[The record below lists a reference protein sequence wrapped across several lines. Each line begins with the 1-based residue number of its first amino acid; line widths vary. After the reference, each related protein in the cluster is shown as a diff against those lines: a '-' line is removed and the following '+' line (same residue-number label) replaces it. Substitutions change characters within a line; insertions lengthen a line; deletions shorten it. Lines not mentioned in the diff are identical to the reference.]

1 MNSFASYFKDVGT
14 LKTFRAKAPLAFQGE
29 VPRDIFIVLDG
40 IVRAYTITSSGE
52 ERIIGLYGKGNLF
65 PLSWALDQ
73 APNALYY
80 YEAMSD
86 ARVLAVKKADFKTI
100 VQADHEAA
108 KQLLGMVAHEYTS
121 AQLRITGLTQSR
133 TLEKLAYTFY
143 YLMFGYGLDRE
154 NDTVLINLKLNQ
166 TLLASLMGQT
176 REGTARNLKVLVEHG
191 AISYEGSSYTVHRD
205 KLINMLGEDNFRE
218 LVESS

>member
-1 MNSFASYFKDVGT
+1 MNSFASYFKAHGT
-14 LKTFRAKAPLAFQGE
+14 LKTFRAKAPLVFQGE
-29 VPRDIFIVLDG
+29 VPRHVFVVLDG

-52 ERIIGLYGKGNLF
+52 ERIIGLYGKGEVF
-65 PLSWALDQ
+65 PLSWALDE

-86 ARVLAVKKADFKTI
+86 ARVLAIKKSDFSAGI
-100 VQADHEAA
+100 EENHEAA
-108 KQLLGMVAHEYTS
+108 THLLKLVAHEYTS

-143 YLMFGYGLDRE
+143 YLMFRYGLDRG
-154 NDTVLINLKLNQ
+154 NDTMLINLKLNQ
-166 TLLASLMGQT
+166 TLLANLIGQT

-191 AISYEGSSYTVHRD
+191 AVSYQGSSYTVHRD
-205 KLINMLGEDNFRE
+205 KLIALLGEDNFRE
-218 LVESS
+218 LVKTT